1 MVYIPL
7 MKELGMSLEE
17 IRSLPRY
24 ELDGLLYALRTFETI
39 HAYDGYTPKD
49 IGQMS
54 KDKPELRSSYNRSVN
69 LRKKYERLTGHSKP
83 EKQNQ
88 SLSDVLRGN

>member
-24 ELDGLLYALRTFETI
+24 ELDGLLYALRTFDTI

-69 LRKKYERLTGHSKP
+69 LRKKYENIGQAR
-83 EKQNQ
+83 E
-88 SLSDVLRGN
+88 

>member
-1 MVYIPL
+1 

-17 IRSLPRY
+17 IKSTPRY
-24 ELDGLLYALRTFETI
+24 ELDGLMYALKTHEVI

-54 KDKPELRSSYNRSVN
+54 KDRPEVRSAYNRSVN
-69 LRKKYERLTGHSKP
+69 MKRKYERLIGKSKP
-83 EKQNQ
+83 VETEQ
-88 SLSDVLRGN
+88 SLTDIMKGG